1 MTKAK
6 ITISIPENQL
16 NSFRKIAQQ
25 QDRPLAHVIT
35 DRLQS
40 SACRP
45 TTAQL
50 LAASEKVRREY
61 RGFLSRD
68 QAMHITSI
76 ALNCLHQETLKAN

>member
-1 MTKAK
+1 MKKAK

-25 QDRPLAHVIT
+25 QERPLAHVIT

-76 ALNCLHQETLKAN
+76 ALNCLHQETLRVY

>member
-1 MTKAK
+1 MPKTK
-6 ITISIPENQL
+6 ITISIPESQL
-16 NSFRKIAQQ
+16 KNYRKIAEQE
-25 QDRPLAHVIT
+25 DKPLAHVIT

-76 ALNCLHQETLKAN
+76 ALNCLHQETLQP

>member
-76 ALNCLHQETLKAN
+76 ALNCLHQETVKPY